1 MLASAKNDQAL
12 DIVTT
17 LGQLSANLYQKRALA
32 LCVGANPLD
41 EASRDIAGGQVPVV
55 GAGSGAARKV
65 ASTVESCPHKVD
77 SVLENVPEPVDDH
90 NNTTIELS
98 ASNKYAS
105 KTFCD
110 YSVADFVNV
119 IGKRLSANWALNK
132 AAKTRVVPTRKDC
145 LLAHCPAST
154 SSDSGKM
161 AALHKLADMTLQHA
175 ITATPEQAQ
184 AAGQPMS
191 PVTQATQASVVGP
204 GNTPNANPIG
214 SFGPLAANPGQITG
228 NAALGVKNNV
238 MKIGSFA
245 PCASGAKQAVVTKN
259 SAAEKLSALVSKPTS
274 TWPEMDAAIAE
285 LLDPIFA
292 KKAGTKFKTNTS
304 YDPICPHCDKVMY
317 EKHFVPDREQSGMWR
332 HRGDCY
338 DKGAFKITW
347 PDQAERDASTAKTLA
362 SWGLSEKKALGDEL
376 AFKAWLATGL
386 SPEEADRKAGESLAL
401 PTPPIRTKDKNGVPC
416 EPGEGKTRDS
426 YGRPCEPNGTWSKKA
441 AAHGVDGEGGYYA
454 HTGERCQHCFALHE
468 RGDDGNCNSCGKW
481 YDHPAYKSAEDKDPM
496 MPSVDVPRV
505 RPYIIQ
511 KELDA
516 LSKTKKPK
524 GLISNIEKSA
534 LIGPA
539 VMPQRR
545 KRKAVT
551 DNSLPSWMLGTGAL
565 GAAGLGGAYAM
576 AGDEQ
581 AANLGRIVSQH
592 EMPLAPHETAT
603 TRYQSLMSEG
613 AGVAPFG
620 IPAGEI
626 ISRVRSQPRLM
637 AAAGVQGYNAD
648 RPGSFQE
655 ARMHY
660 DAFRKG
666 PIAAYQHQLSAKGVD
681 TKVAPELSL
690 THGVKTYDELMQPHF
705 TSAFRKWRAGQQGQ
719 GQLLEGASG
728 WLEPHEIDPQTVP
741 LEAQRDFI
749 RQYHEGLPPTLQA
762 ERQRVETDTWGPG
775 LKNNEKNYRPVIEEG
790 LKARNT
796 MQTVGMTAGG
806 AAAGGVLGHYL
817 HRAMT
822 GGREKDKYNPGYWAA
837 TGLGAGLGGAAG
849 YFGGTPQ
856 GREAIARLL
865 AKKAGLSDIVNHSA
879 TPFVVRPVIGAA
891 ASVGVN
897 ELVRRLT
904 DAYVGKPS
912 TEQQIKRARLVAAG
926 MGAGMGLV
934 GAGMPHAEAA
944 LLGK

>member
-1 MLASAKNDQAL
+1 MLASAENDQAL

-41 EASRDIAGGQVPVV
+41 EASRDGVGGQVPVV

-65 ASTVESCPHKVD
+65 ASTVESRPHKVD
-77 SVLENVPEPVDDH
+77 SVLENVPEQVDSQ

-154 SSDSGKM
+154 PTDLGKL
-161 AALHKLADMTLQHA
+161 AALGKLADMTLQHA

-184 AAGQPMS
+184 ASGQPMS

-245 PCASGAKQAVVTKN
+245 PCASGAKQAAVTKN
-259 SAAEKLSALVSKPTS
+259 NVAENLSALVSKPTS

-292 KKAGTKFKTNTS
+292 KKAGSKFKTNTS
-304 YDPICPHCDKVMY
+304 YDPICPHCDAVMY
-317 EKHFVPDREQSGMWR
+317 EKHFVPDREKSGMWR

-347 PDQAERDASTAKTLA
+347 PDQAERDAATAKTLA

-386 SPEEADRKAGESLAL
+386 SREEADRKAGESLAL
-401 PTPPIRTKDKNGVPC
+401 PKKHDFKALAAPVGGPPN
-416 EPGEGKTRDS
+416 
-426 YGRPCEPNGTWSKKA
+426 
-441 AAHGVDGEGGYYA
+441 DGEGGYYA
-454 HTGERCQHCFALHE
+454 KDGERCQHCGALHE

-481 YDHPAYKSAEDKDPM
+481 HDHPAYKSAEDKDPM

-516 LSKTKKPK
+516 LSKTKKPT

-620 IPAGEI
+620 MPAGEI

-666 PIAAYQHQLSAKGVD
+666 PIAAYQHQLSAKGVG

-749 RQYHEGLPPTLQA
+749 RQYHEGLPPALQA
-762 ERQRVETDTWGPG
+762 ERRRVETDVWGPG
-775 LKNNEKNYRPVIEEG
+775 LKNNEKNYRPVIEGG
-790 LKARNT
+790 LNVRNALK
-796 MQTVGMTAGG
+796 TVGMTAGG
-806 AAAGGVLGHYL
+806 AATGGILGHYL
-817 HRAMT
+817 HKALT
-822 GGREKDKYNPGYWAA
+822 GGRQKDKYNPGYWAA
-837 TGLGAGLGGAAG
+837 TGLGAAAGGAAG

-912 TEQQIKRARLVAAG
+912 TEQQIKRDRLVAAG